1 MAICGYFYPN
11 RTTRSHYDSIGFYL
25 FSRLLVKMVS
35 HQTAQF
41 LKVLFESFCSAL
53 GQKYGFTNYRCVR
66 IMK

>member
-41 LKVLFESFCSAL
+41 LKVFLNLSAVHSDRNMVS
-53 GQKYGFTNYRCVR
+53 QTTDASVS
-66 IMK
+66 